1 MSLDRFEVI
10 STLLNT
16 LQESLKLV
24 KSKKD
29 GKLYKIKSVLINESS
44 EKEKELF
51 FNELK
56 LLAQLTHKN
65 IISYKEAFYDKMT
78 KSLNMVM
85 EYADGGDLSM
95 KIMLAK
101 QKKIFFKEKIIW
113 KIFIQIL
120 EGINYLHSKYII
132 HRDLKSSNIY
142 LTKKDEVKIGGLNV
156 GKNIKEI
163 GLALTQIGTP
173 YFTAPEIWNQMPY
186 NYKCDIWSLG
196 CILYE
201 MTTLYVPFLGL
212 NMEELYNNI
221 LNLKYKPIPK
231 IYSKDLSEIINLM
244 LNKDPDNRPSAAELL
259 NNKIIKKN
267 ISKII
272 NEYDKDLKKFD
283 KSDIIHNNNSKEK
296 INENKINI
304 HPHKNNKIKKKNN
317 FYHITYSEA
326 NKKIDLNKTIKSNS
340 KLNIN
345 ENDDG
350 NIYNIDNNNL
360 KRYMKLKNNNYN
372 NTFNQKI
379 KSSILNK
386 STGNIEKKIIKM
398 NNINYKTKFNKL
410 NLLRNQK
417 HFEKS
422 DKNLTN
428 YNDEI
433 NSIKEKNLTNIFH
446 NEKLNKMFKNKPNL
460 KKKIISNQNSNNNSI
475 RENIYSMTRKNNLKI
490 NGQNVRDDCKIINK
504 NSPNLKK
511 SFFYKRLFKNTTEA
525 NDFNI
530 INKSVNINNNIIKN
544 SNFNYISKINVID
557 CPIYN
562 RLQTYNNTYS
572 NSNSRGKNSEIKY
585 IDKNNKCKLKRFY
598 NKIPSGINN
607 KNNENIN
614 FKNSRF
620 KNQNNNISYLF
631 IRNNN
636 QEIKSKSFNSK
647 ISISNRYKKNY

>member
-1 MSLDRFEVI
+1 MSLDRFEVV

-433 NSIKEKNLTNIFH
+433 NSIKEKNLNNFFH

-490 NGQNVRDDCKIINK
+490 NGQNVRDDCKISNK

-598 NKIPSGINN
+598 NKIPSGI
-607 KNNENIN
+607 K
-614 FKNSRF
+614 FK
-620 KNQNNNISYLF
+620 
-631 IRNNN
+631 
-636 QEIKSKSFNSK
+636 
-647 ISISNRYKKNY
+647 

>member
-1 MSLDRFEVI
+1 MSLDRFEVV

-410 NLLRNQK
+410 NLLRNKK

-433 NSIKEKNLTNIFH
+433 SSIKEKNLNNIFH
-446 NEKLNKMFKNKPNL
+446 NEKLNKMFKNKPNI
-460 KKKIISNQNSNNNSI
+460 KKKLISNQNSNNNSI

-490 NGQNVRDDCKIINK
+490 NGHNVRDDCKIINK

-585 IDKNNKCKLKRFY
+585 NIKNNKCKLKRFY

>member
-1 MSLDRFEVI
+1 MSLERFEVV

-231 IYSKDLSEIINLM
+231 IYSKDLNEIINLM

-410 NLLRNQK
+410 NLLRNKK

-433 NSIKEKNLTNIFH
+433 SSIKEKNLNNIFH
-446 NEKLNKMFKNKPNL
+446 NEKLNKMFKNKPNI
-460 KKKIISNQNSNNNSI
+460 KKKLISNQNSNNNSI

-490 NGQNVRDDCKIINK
+490 NGHNVRDDCKISNK

-585 IDKNNKCKLKRFY
+585 NIKNNKCKLKRFY
-598 NKIPSGINN
+598 NKIPSGNNN